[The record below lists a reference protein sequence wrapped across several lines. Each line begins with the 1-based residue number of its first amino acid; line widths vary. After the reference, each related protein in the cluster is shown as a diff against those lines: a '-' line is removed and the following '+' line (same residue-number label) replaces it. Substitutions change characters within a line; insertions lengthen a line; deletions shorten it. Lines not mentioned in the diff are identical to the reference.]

1 MHTIVAHRI
10 SIHEVMMINDCP
22 LQNRTCAM
30 HLIGNIRILNSNFSL
45 LRYSLHGKK
54 IAAVSGS
61 GSDAF
66 LHKALFC
73 LKTGKS

>member
-1 MHTIVAHRI
+1 
-10 SIHEVMMINDCP
+10 MMVNDCP
-22 LQNRTCAM
+22 WAFCIRYELQNRTCAM